1 MRARPTVITASPSW
15 WLGLLSI
22 VFQAL
27 ALIPRVQAARNITIG
42 NTSPEVLYTPFL
54 CNVTGTDCEGAW
66 RVVDVD
72 GVSIV
77 TTNGPSPARGGVIP
91 QMFIRFRASA
101 FFMTTSSLSSALAN
115 FTLSAGDTVITQPI
129 NTSIPLLGGV
139 NLVEA
144 NTTQLTIT
152 FISGGRLDIG
162 TFNLTVSDDNLP
174 LSSVLPSVTLPPSM
188 PPPIFTIAPT
198 SSMGPS
204 ESPSV
209 SGSSGVHPKLIAQA
223 VGLTVGL
230 GLGLTVSFILA
241 FMCFRLRR
249 RQQQQQQRRHS
260 RRTDSAEE
268 GDQFHPEKTP
278 Q

>member
-1 MRARPTVITASPSW
+1 MRARSTIITGQSW
-15 WLGLLSI
+15 WLGPLFVVL
-22 VFQAL
+22 QAL

-42 NTSPEVLYTPFL
+42 NTSPEVVYTPFL
-54 CNVTGTDCEGAW
+54 CDVNRTDCEGAW
-66 RVVDVD
+66 QVVDVD
-72 GVSIV
+72 GVSVV
-77 TTNGPSPARGGVIP
+77 TTNGPSPAQGDVIP

-115 FTLSAGDTVITQPI
+115 FTLSAGGTVVTQPI

-144 NTTQLTIT
+144 DTTQLTIT

-174 LSSVLPSVTLPPSM
+174 LSSVLPTITLPPSIS
-188 PPPIFTIAPT
+188 PPTFTIAPT
-198 SSMGPS
+198 SSIAPS
-204 ESPSV
+204 ESPSP
-209 SGSSGVHPKLIAQA
+209 SGSSGVHPNLIAQA

-230 GLGLTVSFILA
+230 GLGLTVLVILA

-249 RQQQQQQRRHS
+249 RRQYQQRRRS
-260 RRTDSAEE
+260 KRTDPAEE
-268 GDQFHPEKTP
+268 GNQFSSEKVPP

>member
-1 MRARPTVITASPSW
+1 MRARSTIITGQSW
-15 WLGLLSI
+15 WLVPLFI

-42 NTSPEVLYTPFL
+42 NTSPEVVYTPFL
-54 CNVTGTDCEGAW
+54 CDVTGADCEGAW

-72 GVSIV
+72 GISVV
-77 TTNGPSPARGGVIP
+77 TTDGPSPAQGSVIP

-115 FTLSAGDTVITQPI
+115 FTLSAGGTVITQPI

-139 NLVEA
+139 NLIEA
-144 NTTQLTIT
+144 DTTQLTIT

-188 PPPIFTIAPT
+188 PPPTFTIAPT
-198 SSMGPS
+198 SSNG
-204 ESPSV
+204 PSV
-209 SGSSGVHPKLIAQA
+209 SPSASGSPGVHPNLIAQA

-230 GLGLTVSFILA
+230 GLGLTVFVILA

-249 RQQQQQQRRHS
+249 RQRQQQRRRS
-260 RRTDSAEE
+260 RRTDSAGEE
-268 GDQFHPEKTP
+268 DQFHSEKTP